1 MGKYFHLDW
10 CSSWGFKEADEG
22 MADLAA
28 KLDLD
33 AQWKSMK
40 QVIEGCHVEI

>member
-40 QVIEGCHVEI
+40 QSLKDAM